1 MRAFTITAAGVGE
14 VRDVPRPDPGPG
26 EAIVKVAY
34 VGVCGTDYRIYH
46 GEFNSRFPLV
56 NGHEFSG
63 VVSDVGA
70 DVVDWHPGDRVAVDP
85 TLYCGHCYHCLRRQS
100 NHCDLWGAI
109 GDTRDGALAE
119 FVRVPARNL
128 YRVDDSVRL
137 DEAALTEP
145 LACVVWGVERLRLMP
160 ASHALIFG
168 AGPIGS
174 LLTALLSASG
184 TADVTVVDVVDSKLE
199 IARRFGASATFTTGP
214 DLDAILR
221 ERRQGRGYDAVI
233 DCTGVPSV
241 IEGLFRH
248 AGPNARIMFFG
259 VAPPAAKIPISPFD
273 VYHQDWEI
281 LGSMAIN
288 YTFQQ
293 AHDLLSSRRIDVQS
307 LITSVVDLD
316 EVGDI
321 LRRPKEAGELKT
333 LVAPNGV

>member
-14 VRDVPRPDPGPG
+14 VREVRRPDPGPG

-34 VGVCGTDYRIYH
+34 AGVCGTDYRIYH
-46 GEFNSRFPLV
+46 GEFNSSFPLV

-70 DVVDWHPGDRVAVDP
+70 DVVDWHPGDRVSVDP

-100 NHCDLWGAI
+100 NHCDHWGAI

-128 YRVDDSVRL
+128 YRVDDSIRL

-174 LLTALLSASG
+174 LLTGLLSASG

-214 DLDAILR
+214 DLEAILH

-259 VAPPAAKIPISPFD
+259 VAPPEAKIAISPFD

-293 AHDLLSSRRIDVQS
+293 AHDLLSSRRVDVRP
-307 LITSVVDLD
+307 LITGVVDLED
-316 EVGDI
+316 VSDI
-321 LRRPKEAGELKT
+321 LSRPKEASELKT